1 MSIEDAQQICI
12 GGASSMAENV
22 MRHVSLFHRDW
33 LPFRLQITYV
43 FVFITFYVF
52 VVSVLGFGRRREAA
66 NLLVVYV

>member
-1 MSIEDAQQICI
+1 
-12 GGASSMAENV
+12 MAENV